1 MAINRVELFGNLT
14 RDPEIRFSQT
24 GTAVVNF
31 GIAVTEKYKVDGVD
45 KESTAFVDIT
55 GFGKRGELFAQ
66 NHKKGSKA
74 FVIGK
79 LKTDTWDDKTTG
91 KKMSKLAVNMESF
104 EFLDSK
110 PKDSAP
116 TTAAPPTQRQAPT
129 AAPGADPDKDDVP
142 F

>member
-14 RDPEIRFSQT
+14 RDPELRFSQT

-55 GFGKRGELFAQ
+55 AFGKRGETFAQ
-66 NHKKGSKA
+66 YHKKGSKA

-91 KKMSKLAVNMESF
+91 KKMSKLAVNMDSF

-110 PKDSAP
+110 PKEGA
-116 TTAAPPTQRQAPT
+116 QAPT
-129 AAPGADPDKDDVP
+129 PAPQPRQASAAEPSADPDKDCP